1 MSLKDGAR
9 LRRRCMLGGTFACAS
24 SKGPDPQMPL
34 SARRHVVETVI
45 DVREDEDASH
55 SEVFIQTRDRPGL
68 LTDIVHTLKDINVNV
83 VSAEARRLAPA
94 ALLVADIQTPWGE
107 HETLT
112 QLGSVEA
119 WLAVQGTAVGDGA
132 VPVCAPSREAPLL
145 QGTAHHAMPGA
156 GG

>member
-1 MSLKDGAR
+1 
-9 LRRRCMLGGTFACAS
+9 MLGSIRACAS
-24 SKGPDPQMPL
+24 SGGSHTKHECCR
-34 SARRHVVETVI
+34 ARRHVVETVI

-83 VSAEARRLAPA
+83 VSAEARRPAPA
-94 ALLVADIQTPWGE
+94 ALLVADAQADNQTPWGE

-119 WLAVQGTAVGDGA
+119 GLAMQGTAVAEGA

-156 GG
+156 GV